1 MTEFLAV
8 SASDVKKLVNM
19 RDVIAAVEEAFRA
32 YGRGTSKLGPITL
45 LLLEKYEGEHEI
57 KTGYVDDYCIST
69 KILTWYKNNPQ
80 RHGIPALTGVIV
92 LNDINDGRTLAIV
105 DGASVTAIR
114 TGAAGAIAAKHLA
127 RNDSENIAVIG
138 AGTQG
143 RNQVIALREIIK
155 VKRVKVY
162 DAVAQ
167 ASVNYVRDMTD
178 QYGLDV
184 EQVDSPSEAVR
195 DADVIITAT
204 QSTRAIVM
212 NDWVKEGVHI
222 NAIGADAPGKQELD
236 PSILRRADKV
246 VVDSITQCVERGEI
260 QTAIKLGIL
269 KREDIYAELS
279 DIVLGRK
286 PGRTDPREI
295 TVFDATGMAVQD
307 ITTAYTIHK
316 LAKKKGLGTLVSMT

>member
-1 MTEFLAV
+1 
-8 SASDVKKLVNM
+8 
-19 RDVIAAVEEAFRA
+19 
-32 YGRGTSKLGPITL
+32 
-45 LLLEKYEGEHEI
+45 
-57 KTGYVDDYCIST
+57 
-69 KILTWYKNNPQ
+69 
-80 RHGIPALTGVIV
+80 
-92 LNDINDGRTLAIV
+92 
-105 DGASVTAIR
+105 
-114 TGAAGAIAAKHLA
+114 
-127 RNDSENIAVIG
+127 
-138 AGTQG
+138 
-143 RNQVIALREIIK
+143 
-155 VKRVKVY
+155 
-162 DAVAQ
+162 
-167 ASVNYVRDMTD
+167 
-178 QYGLDV
+178 
-184 EQVDSPSEAVR
+184 
-195 DADVIITAT
+195 
-204 QSTRAIVM
+204 M
-212 NDWVKEGVHI
+212 NDCIKEGVHI